1 MGLAAG
7 QEGRIGELPVIESP
21 EAMVCGTLV
30 ADIRVQPFVP
40 IGPWARARVRRVE
53 SIRMLPGGIV
63 ANTGLALARLGIKT
77 GLIGRLG
84 HDAIG
89 DVLLAA
95 FRDAGLGVEHLRRM
109 PDVPTAPVIVCVDP
123 AGERT
128 SHYAEGAS
136 TLFDRG
142 DLEVALPS
150 LRQARAIVIGYLN
163 ELPHLDPEL
172 VETLAW
178 LKRES
183 GALVVLETAGP
194 QELQHAALLEV
205 LKSVDVFVPSWVEA
219 RDLTDARTPHAALT
233 RIVALAP
240 SGTLLGIKL
249 GAAGCLAR
257 LGGRICRI
265 PAYPSVV
272 RDATGAGDSFLAG
285 VVAGL
290 LRGCDPATAI
300 RLGNMAGAL
309 TVAAIEGH
317 AALPPFEE
325 LLGRVAEHN
334 YTVAREKR
342 TV

>member
-1 MGLAAG
+1 MGT
-7 QEGRIGELPVIESP
+7 LPVVEPP
-21 EAMVCGTLV
+21 EVMVCGTLV
-30 ADIRVQPFVP
+30 ADVRVQPFVP
-40 IGPWARARVRRVE
+40 IGPRARARVRRVE

-84 HDAIG
+84 HDAMG

-95 FRDAGLGVEHLRRM
+95 LRDAGLDVRYLRRM

-136 TLFDRG
+136 TLFDRS

-163 ELPHLDPEL
+163 ELPHLDPVL
-172 VETLAW
+172 AETLAW
-178 LKRES
+178 LKGET

-194 QELQHAALLEV
+194 QESEHGALQRLLE
-205 LKSVDVFVPSWVEA
+205 SVDIFVPSWVEA
-219 RDLTDARTPHAALT
+219 RDLTGARTPRAALEVLAD
-233 RIVALAP
+233 IAP

-249 GAAGCLAR
+249 GAAGCLAL
-257 LGGRICRI
+257 LGSRICRI
-265 PAYPSVV
+265 PAYPSVM

-290 LRGCDPATAI
+290 LRGCAPAVAI
-300 RLGNMAGAL
+300 KLGNMAGAL
-309 TVAAIEGH
+309 TVASMDGH

-325 LLGRVAEHN
+325 LLAQVTEHSG
-334 YTVAREKR
+334 TLARGKR